1 MTRWLFVKRR
11 FDWPR
16 ARGHD
21 LHTFGMM
28 QALAAA
34 GHAVSVLTLEP
45 SAPRALDGIAFAKR
59 YEPSADAAGAASAGA
74 ATARELLAGAPGEL
88 LSPPAR
94 RSLAVAAPKDAA
106 PEISYLQRK
115 FQSYWG
121 VPPEAVARVTAA
133 AADCGA
139 DVVVACG
146 MGELPLLAGVGDRK
160 RVWYAADE
168 WVWHHLSQLR
178 PTQPSTWKHL
188 KEAGYNWLCQRAYR
202 PWLDR
207 VWVVTPADAHM
218 FRRIDGYTKL
228 DVIPNGV
235 DAAGFAPGPEP
246 QEEATCAF
254 WGRLDYGPNLQA
266 LSWFCDRVWPAI
278 IERVPAARFRVYGF
292 QPVPAAVA
300 LGRRPGVELT
310 ADLPDLRPAVRGN
323 QVAVMPFVSGGGIKN
338 KVLEAAA
345 LGLPVVASER
355 AVLGLSGDPP
365 FLMPRTPAAWADAVV
380 NLWAD
385 PARRTAAGAAA
396 RSWVV
401 RTHTW
406 AAAART
412 AAEGVAT

>member
-1 MTRWLFVKRR
+1 MTRWLFVKHR

-45 SAPRALDGIAFAKR
+45 SDPQALAGIEFAKR
-59 YEPSADAAGAASAGA
+59 YEPSAAAAGA
-74 ATARELLAGAPGEL
+74 ATARERLAGATGEL
-88 LSPPAR
+88 PSPQTR
-94 RSLAVAAPKDAA
+94 RSRAVAAHG
-106 PEISYLQRK
+106 ITYLQRK
-115 FQSYWG
+115 FQSFWG
-121 VPPEAVARVTAA
+121 VPDAAVTRVTAA
-133 AADCGA
+133 AADCAA

-146 MGELPLLAGVGDRK
+146 MSELPLLAGVGDRK

-178 PTQPSTWKHL
+178 PTRPGTWKHL

-207 VWVVTPADAHM
+207 VWVVTPADAQM
-218 FRRIDGYTKL
+218 FRRLDGYTAL

-235 DAAGFAPGPEP
+235 DAVGFAPGPEE
-246 QEEATCAF
+246 QDEATCAF

-266 LSWFCDRVWPAI
+266 LGWFCDRVWPAI

-292 QPVPAAVA
+292 QPVPAAVE
-300 LGRRPGVELT
+300 LGKRPGVELT

-355 AVLGLSGDPP
+355 AVLGLAGDPP
-365 FLMPRTPAAWADAVV
+365 FLRPRTPAAWADAVV

-385 PARRTAAGAAA
+385 PARRAAAGAAA